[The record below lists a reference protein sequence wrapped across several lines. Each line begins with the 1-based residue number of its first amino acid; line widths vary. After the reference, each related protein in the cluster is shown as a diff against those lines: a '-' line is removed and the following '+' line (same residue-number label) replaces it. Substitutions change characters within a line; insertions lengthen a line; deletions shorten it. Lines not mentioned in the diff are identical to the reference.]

1 MGQICFN
8 AIIASLQNF
17 SPITSSSSRPY
28 LCEWNTETR
37 KKEGNKYFNGVIK
50 CAVQRTNMKSISKEY
65 KKQYFFI
72 NEIGPCKMWL
82 MWSFVR
88 FSWALRFFIG
98 KKTLLWDYN
107 IPEMGKSRP
116 DFHFYDVDEVPQIGS
131 HTEWN
136 HWGWYFA
143 TKQMNI
149 SFNFN
154 WLQTKY
160 RLREQSTKAVK

>member
-50 CAVQRTNMKSISKEY
+50 CAVQRMKLILKEH

-107 IPEMGKSRP
+107 IRNGEITTGFPFLWCWRSAPNRKPYRMKPLRVVFCHKANE
-116 DFHFYDVDEVPQIGS
+116 HFFQ
-131 HTEWN
+131 
-136 HWGWYFA
+136 FQLA
-143 TKQMNI
+143 TN
-149 SFNFN
+149 
-154 WLQTKY
+154 
-160 RLREQSTKAVK
+160 